1 MHRLLTPESDH
12 PGTDDPAVQAAAGQL
27 ARGALLGLPTETVY
41 GLAADA
47 CRADAVQRIFA
58 AKGRPENHPL
68 IVHVAGSAQ
77 VADYAAE
84 VPAFAQRLIEPVLS
98 RLARRLVALK
108 VTANQ
113 LTLAGF
119 AIGLLAAALI
129 AQGAYR
135 AGLLLL
141 LLSRLCD
148 GLDGA
153 VARQT
158 QPTDRG
164 GFLDITLDFIFYA
177 AVVLAFA
184 FADPAA
190 NALAAAALL
199 AGFMGTGSS
208 FLAFAVMA
216 AKRQVSKP
224 MTGGKSFYFL
234 GGLTEGTETLGF
246 FVAMCL
252 WPAQFALLAWFFAG
266 LCVLTTISR
275 VVWGCKAFD

>member
-1 MHRLLTPESDH
+1 MLD
-12 PGTDDPAVQAAAGQL
+12 
-27 ARGALLGLPTETVY
+27 
-41 GLAADA
+41 
-47 CRADAVQRIFA
+47 
-58 AKGRPENHPL
+58 N
-68 IVHVAGSAQ
+68 
-77 VADYAAE
+77 
-84 VPAFAQRLIEPVLS
+84 FAQRLIEPVLT
-98 RLARRLVALK
+98 RAAQRLVRLK

-113 LTLAGF
+113 LTLVGF
-119 AIGLLAAALI
+119 AIGLLAAVLI
-129 AQGAYR
+129 AQRAYG
-135 AGLLLL
+135 AGLVLL

-164 GFLDITLDFIFYA
+164 AFLDITLDFIFYA

-216 AKRQVSKP
+216 AKRQMSKP
-224 MTGGKSFYFL
+224 MSSEKSFYFL

-252 WPAQFALLAWFFAG
+252 WPAQFALLAWVFAG
-266 LCVLTTISR
+266 LCVVTTIAR
-275 VVWGCKAFD
+275 VGWGYKAFD

>member
-1 MHRLLTPESDH
+1 MLDS
-12 PGTDDPAVQAAAGQL
+12 
-27 ARGALLGLPTETVY
+27 
-41 GLAADA
+41 
-47 CRADAVQRIFA
+47 
-58 AKGRPENHPL
+58 
-68 IVHVAGSAQ
+68 
-77 VADYAAE
+77 
-84 VPAFAQRLIEPVLS
+84 FAQRLIEPVLT
-98 RLARRLVALK
+98 RAAHRLVQLN

-119 AIGLLAAALI
+119 AVGLLAAVLI
-129 AQGAYR
+129 AQRAYE
-135 AGLLLL
+135 AGLVLL

-158 QPTDRG
+158 KPTDRG

-216 AKRQVSKP
+216 AKRQMSKP
-224 MTGGKSFYFL
+224 MSSGKSFYFL

-252 WPAQFALLAWFFAG
+252 WPAQFAVLAWVFAV
-266 LCVLTTISR
+266 LCAVTTAAR
-275 VVWGCKAFD
+275 VVSGCKAFD

>member
-1 MHRLLTPESDH
+1 MLDS
-12 PGTDDPAVQAAAGQL
+12 
-27 ARGALLGLPTETVY
+27 
-41 GLAADA
+41 
-47 CRADAVQRIFA
+47 
-58 AKGRPENHPL
+58 
-68 IVHVAGSAQ
+68 
-77 VADYAAE
+77 
-84 VPAFAQRLIEPVLS
+84 FAQRLIEPVLT
-98 RLARRLVALK
+98 RAAHRLVQLN

-119 AIGLLAAALI
+119 AVGLLAAVLI
-129 AQGAYR
+129 AQRAYE
-135 AGLLLL
+135 AGLVLL

-158 QPTDRG
+158 KPTDRG

-216 AKRQVSKP
+216 AKRQMSKP
-224 MTGGKSFYFL
+224 MSSGKSFYFL

-252 WPAQFALLAWFFAG
+252 WPAQFALLAWVFAG
-266 LCVLTTISR
+266 LCAVTTAAR
-275 VVWGCKAFD
+275 VVLGYKAFD

>member
-1 MHRLLTPESDH
+1 MLDS
-12 PGTDDPAVQAAAGQL
+12 
-27 ARGALLGLPTETVY
+27 
-41 GLAADA
+41 
-47 CRADAVQRIFA
+47 
-58 AKGRPENHPL
+58 
-68 IVHVAGSAQ
+68 
-77 VADYAAE
+77 
-84 VPAFAQRLIEPVLS
+84 FAQGLIEPVLS

-129 AQGAYR
+129 AQGAYK
-135 AGLLLL
+135 AGLLLM

-184 FADPAA
+184 FADPAE

-216 AKRQVSKP
+216 AKRQESKP

>member
-1 MHRLLTPESDH
+1 MLDS
-12 PGTDDPAVQAAAGQL
+12 
-27 ARGALLGLPTETVY
+27 
-41 GLAADA
+41 
-47 CRADAVQRIFA
+47 
-58 AKGRPENHPL
+58 
-68 IVHVAGSAQ
+68 
-77 VADYAAE
+77 
-84 VPAFAQRLIEPVLS
+84 FAQRLIEPVLS

-184 FADPAA
+184 LADPAA

-252 WPAQFALLAWFFAG
+252 WPAQFALLAWVFAG
-266 LCVLTTISR
+266 LCVITTLSR
-275 VVWGCKAFD
+275 VVWGCKAFE